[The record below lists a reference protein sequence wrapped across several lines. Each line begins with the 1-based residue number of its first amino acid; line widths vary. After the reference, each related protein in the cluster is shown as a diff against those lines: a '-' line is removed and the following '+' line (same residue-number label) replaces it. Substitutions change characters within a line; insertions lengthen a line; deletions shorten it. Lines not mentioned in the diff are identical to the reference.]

1 MATSDGTDQC
11 VVRGGRPKV
20 DASGNPVVR
29 DRPRVEIQS
38 AEMEEDRVPEALA
51 VPVPERPPRL
61 IRWIRAFIDSA
72 ALFGRPVTSASRNA
86 VNREPGSAQGVVA
99 RAGLA
104 ALRTA
109 RRGARGIARGSARG
123 SPRPCRP
130 RRGLSAWDH
139 PHESLQNPKM
149 KAAPALSGR
158 SRESPTTSD
167 PCRSQ
172 RLPSHPWP
180 GGAKRRSLRAPVAQA
195 VPETV
200 VASTTVYQRVPAL
213 PRSSHRSPGF
223 LHGWRLDD
231 PCRTTSVV
239 RSNRDQARQG
249 AIA

>member
-1 MATSDGTDQC
+1 MRGQGRATES
-11 VVRGGRPKV
+11 GRFEKSCGSRP
-20 DASGNPVVR
+20 ASGRDPVRR
-29 DRPRVEIQS
+29 D
-38 AEMEEDRVPEALA
+38 
-51 VPVPERPPRL
+51 
-61 IRWIRAFIDSA
+61 
-72 ALFGRPVTSASRNA
+72 GRGSRSASARGSGTRTPPPLDPLDPCVHRLRRLVRPA
-86 VNREPGSAQGVVA
+86 GHKRLEKRGEP
-99 RAGLA
+99 RAGLGPGRRRPHRA
-104 ALRTA
+104 CRTSDSSPRRCA
-109 RRGARGIARGSARG
+109 RRSARGSARG

-130 RRGLSAWDH
+130 RRGLSVWDH

-158 SRESPTTSD
+158 SRESPSTSD